1 MNANELQAWLRERYP
16 TENERHE
23 WKEWT
28 SLKSNVSGRK
38 GEDLVSYISAL
49 ANLDGGCVVIGA
61 EDGTLQVTGI
71 SEFATYTAENVI
83 HRILGKT
90 PNLPSMGLHVE
101 QRCASDTGAV
111 VWLVHVP
118 RHAPRQPVHAHDK
131 AWQRDGDALTE
142 LRADRLNAILA
153 EPLSGQDWTAGL
165 VPEASLN
172 DLDEAALLLARK
184 QFAAKNSQERWAT
197 EIAQWSSAEFL
208 DRAKLSASG
217 VLTRAALLL
226 LGKPESTHRLGR
238 SAEIVWRLLDERA
251 AQPFHPPFLLTSTAL
266 LRQVRNPN
274 IKLFPATSLLAVE
287 LPKYE
292 TRVVLEALHNCIA
305 HQDYERGE
313 RVVVEESLSRLTFR
327 SAGAFFDGKAADY
340 AVADRVPSRYRNP
353 WLASAMR
360 SIGMI
365 DAAGFGIREM
375 FQEQRRRFLPLPD
388 YEASTPNQVVLT
400 IYGQQLDENYSRM
413 LMERTDLP
421 IEQVVWLDRVQKRER
436 ISDEQAALL
445 RRKGLITG
453 RKPNLMVSAVVAQV
467 TKTENR
473 YVLNKG
479 FDDDHYKRVIIGRL
493 RLGPT
498 SGDEL
503 RQLVIDKLPAV
514 LASKEKETK
523 VKNLRTALR
532 LRGLD
537 GTFIEVDPSGPAR
550 GAGAMW
556 RIKA

>member
-1 MNANELQAWLRERYP
+1 MTANELQAWLLERYP
-16 TENERHE
+16 TENQRHE

-49 ANLDGGCVVIGA
+49 ANMEGGCVIVGVRDRTVEVIGIR
-61 EDGTLQVTGI
+61 D
-71 SEFATYTAENVI
+71 FADYTPENVI
-83 HRILGKT
+83 HRVLGKT
-90 PNLPSMGLHVE
+90 PNLPSLDFRVE
-101 QRCASDTGAV
+101 ERRASDTGAV

-118 RHAPRQPVHAHDK
+118 RHAPRQPVYAHDK

-142 LRADRLNAILA
+142 LRADRLRAILA
-153 EPLSGQDWTAGL
+153 EPLSGHDWSAGL
-165 VPEASLN
+165 VPGATVT
-172 DLDEAALLLARK
+172 DLDASALVLARK
-184 QFAAKNSQERWAT
+184 QFAAKNSQERWSA
-197 EIAQWSSAEFL
+197 EIGQWSDAEFL
-208 DRAKLSASG
+208 DRARLNAGG
-217 VLTRAALLL
+217 VLTRTTLLL
-226 LGKPESTHRLGR
+226 LGKPESTHRLEHP
-238 SAEIVWRLLDERA
+238 AEMVWRLLEERA
-251 AQPFHPPFLLTSTAL
+251 ARAFHPPFLLTSSEL

-313 RVVVEESLSRLTFR
+313 RIVVDESVSRLTFQ
-327 SAGAFFDGKAADY
+327 SAGSFVDGEANDY
-340 AVADRVPSRYRNP
+340 AVAGRVPSRYRNP
-353 WLASAMR
+353 WLANAMR

-365 DAAGFGIREM
+365 DSAGFGIREM
-375 FQEQRRRFLPLPD
+375 FQEQRKRFLPLPD
-388 YEASTPNQVVLT
+388 YEKSSSAKVVLT

-436 ISDEQAALL
+436 VADEQAALL
-445 RRKGLITG
+445 KRRGLVTG
-453 RKPNLMVSAVVAQV
+453 RKPNLMVSAAVAQV
-467 TKTENR
+467 TKTENH

-479 FDDDHYKRVIIGRL
+479 FDDDYYKRVIVSRL
-493 RLGPT
+493 KLGPT

-537 GTFIEVDPSGPAR
+537 GVFIEVDPSGPAR

-556 RIKA
+556 RIKR